1 MFDLGDIKMHICASF
16 LDRID
21 LLALFASLQAKVNY
35 KLKPQGFDNR
45 YCALWGFP
53 GGSDGK
59 ESACRVGNLS
69 LITGLGTSPGEGNG
83 YCNSSIFA

>member
-35 KLKPQGFDNR
+35 KLKPQGFDNI